1 MNWSLSPIQNTAA
14 VCLLG
19 CAVLL
24 SACTSNKAPEAKKYQ
39 TLEEATTALN
49 TESNKID
56 LYIAELG
63 QAKTEADKKHIAC
76 EKIPQQYD
84 LMLAIVEA
92 NQHLMTGE
100 DQKVQAQFKQMA
112 LEQKARFTRS
122 LWCK

>member
-1 MNWSLSPIQNTAA
+1 MTVLAKVT
-14 VCLLG
+14 G
-19 CAVLL
+19 HFAVLIATVIL
-24 SACTSNKAPEAKKYQ
+24 GACTETSHVKVEKYN
-39 TLEEATTALN
+39 TLQEATTALN
-49 TESNKID
+49 LENEKID

-63 QAKTEADKKHIAC
+63 QAKTDAEKKHLAC

-112 LEQKARFTRS
+112 LEQKARFSGS